1 MQAVAAPI
9 AQPFFGSE
17 PSLENA
23 RGQVEGVGGE
33 QTGATGPTPGLCTPP
48 SLLEPPSAPGNTSN
62 TKMQATPTQEP
73 KKSVVGA
80 VPQIPTRAQA
90 SAPPAGQDE
99 FSDYE
104 DDDEDIDPNAPPVVF
119 GEMDLGDMLPS
130 EVDPIRTKADALG
143 LDNSQSASHSSRFRS
158 ATPGAKHKSRMA
170 FTPQL
175 SSPFNNLRLSTPD
188 PSSTRQR
195 SLSQGTSLGPK
206 YDGGRSAPAHCP
218 FCDRRYARE
227 IDMQRH
233 VETSCQVA
241 AKSILAEQ
249 ESLGGSSLGLSQGW
263 KYTLQVHVCEVDALS
278 RHLWNQ
284 HRRRLPRPDRTR
296 TRSMSQ
302 IGSESQPSNAGG
314 SGSSHDGIEGAVK
327 QEADVEMSLGDTQA
341 ASHGEGKGDSSS
353 ELTDLDY
360 YSSGDEA
367 KKDTRTVESSPDTPL
382 AEITENSASRNIRK
396 RKLSVAGAEESTLP
410 GQGPL
415 DDAIRA
421 ANLEDANKPAS
432 GLDGSTSSRPG
443 GKRQKKTRFWTYS
456 KSPEPQPRPP
466 RTPSPMEADTTPGPS
481 SQTTPSGATTSGV
494 VRGPDA
500 AAREAILRADSLA
513 IIVDPYH
520 VKCRR
525 CATNIK
531 LSDKY
536 PYMLRMWER
545 HKQTRGCLAGTG
557 RTAPMPRKSGPGRG
571 DGASGAGG
579 GDAADGGAA
588 GTSGMNGQSSGGM
601 SLSNLGA
608 NGQTGGGALDA
619 GVYQHRA
626 AIFTPQSPA
635 KPLNLRPISP
645 SPPPSQSDMEIE
657 EEERKPILVDGV
669 AIPPSMRFD
678 KGHPL
683 TLFSQRM
690 PAVDWFERNE
700 AHARELGIWIEEPP
714 VSGASDESRAS
725 AATHERPLT
734 PGNVSDS
741 SGDVP
746 LHQQTK
752 KAARSHGGRPT
763 KASTI
768 GRPVYLLSTDARE
781 ESIPVEWEVGM
792 SGRKRKRRVSAT
804 SMTDPDEGY
813 VSWATESEADSD
825 YKSGK
830 AKSARPKGHSA
841 PKPKPKPKAQASPR
855 KRTRTT
861 KHQTPAGTFRRGRP
875 PKHEQPIPST
885 SAFAGLEEL
894 PDELKIEPAE
904 LAPPMTDT
912 RCPHCN
918 TKFGRPAD
926 VRRHV
931 AYICPALQGRRSL
944 KDCTCSRCGAVMAR
958 PDALERHHKSAFD
971 CVDGTPRTVWPM
983 GRPEQRSFPKL
994 TTGTRRRR
1002 R

>member
-23 RGQVEGVGGE
+23 RSQMEGVGGE

-48 SLLEPPSAPGNTSN
+48 SLPESTSAPGNTSN

-119 GEMDLGDMLPS
+119 VREAT
-130 EVDPIRTKADALG
+130 EQADALG

-188 PSSTRQR
+188 PSSARQR
-195 SLSQGTSLGPK
+195 SLSQGSNSQGSSTSLGPK

-233 VETSCQVA
+233 VETSCQ
-241 AKSILAEQ
+241 Q

-296 TRSMSQ
+296 TRS
-302 IGSESQPSNAGG
+302 IQPSNA
-314 SGSSHDGIEGAVK
+314 EGAVK
-327 QEADVEMSLGDTQA
+327 QEADVEMILGDTQA

-367 KKDTRTVESSPDTPL
+367 KKDTRPLESSPDTPL

-421 ANLEDANKPAS
+421 ANLEDANNPAS
-432 GLDGSTSSRPG
+432 GLNGSTSSRPG

-481 SQTTPSGATTSGV
+481 SQTTPSGAGTSGV

-588 GTSGMNGQSSGGM
+588 GTSQMNGQSSGGM
-601 SLSNLGA
+601 DFSNLGA

-700 AHARELGIWIEEPP
+700 AYARELGIWVEEPP

-725 AATHERPLT
+725 LATHERPLT

-804 SMTDPDEGY
+804 PMTDPDEGY
-813 VSWATESEADSD
+813 VSWASESEADSD

-830 AKSARPKGHSA
+830 TKSARPKGHSA
-841 PKPKPKPKAQASPR
+841 PKPKPKPKPQSSPR

-931 AYICPALQGRRSL
+931 AYICPALQGKRSL

-983 GRPEQRSFPKL
+983 GRPEPRSFPKL
-994 TTGTRRRR
+994 STVTRRRR